1 MRGRWREPGAGMAA
15 SGTAGDRWQARNLL
29 GRWRVPLQVAVAL
42 LVLALVARKLAEN
55 WQQYRHA
62 QLALALRPGWIAV
75 SVAALVVVSFLQI
88 ESWRRIIAGWHRLPG
103 LAASARVWFLSNLGR
118 YIPGKV
124 WSVAGMVVLAEREG
138 IPRWTAAGSAVA
150 VQALGIGTAAA
161 LVALATPHA
170 YSPLRLAGAVVVAV
184 GTVGLLAWKETLPR
198 VGRLLG
204 SSSEWRALPLRAV
217 LASAVLTF
225 LAWAAYGL
233 AFWALGR
240 GLGLPPVPLATA
252 TGVFTLGYVVGLL
265 VLFAPGGIGFR
276 EAILFTLLTPFVG
289 SGGAL
294 ALSVASRLELTLAE
308 ATAGLAV
315 LAFARRQKEELLD
328 ATRR

>member
-1 MRGRWREPGAGMAA
+1 VAGDAGGAGLR
-15 SGTAGDRWQARNLL
+15 SLL
-29 GRWRVPLQVAVAL
+29 GRWRVPLQIAVAA
-42 LVLALVARKLAEN
+42 LVLALVGSRLAAN
-55 WQQYRHA
+55 WQQYRA
-62 QLALALRPGWIAV
+62 ARLSLALAPGWIAL
-75 SVAALVVVSFLQI
+75 SVAALVLVSLLQI
-88 ESWRRIIAGWHRLPG
+88 ESWRRMIAGWHRLPG
-103 LAASARVWFLSNLGR
+103 LAAAARVWFLSNLGR

-161 LVALATPHA
+161 LVAIATPHA
-170 YSPLRLAGAVVVAV
+170 YSPLRLAGAVALAA
-184 GTVGLLAWKETLPR
+184 GTVGLLAWRGTLPR

-204 SSSEWRALPLRAV
+204 AATEWRALPLRAV
-217 LASAVLTF
+217 LVSAVLTF
-225 LAWAAYGL
+225 LAWGAYGL
-233 AFWALGR
+233 AFWALAR
-240 GLGLPPVPLATA
+240 GLGLPALPFATA

-315 LAFARRQKEELLD
+315 LALARRNKEELLG
-328 ATRR
+328 APRS